1 MKQSKLVKTH
11 NVVESEN
18 CIRYLHQRPKME
30 MVGLGL
36 LYGKPGLGKTTYA
49 SRMAFSKGYVYI
61 RLESTSTPKNFALQ
75 LLDALYARLGIPSHA
90 FQGTAN
96 GLFRKCL
103 ALLEDHGDTVIV
115 IDEIDYA
122 FARPDLLGMIRDI
135 VDETLAIVI
144 LVGMQNARERLLQIN
159 EYYFDRCNIFY
170 EFTPVNRA
178 DISLLCKEIME
189 VAYAPEVVE
198 YVHFHACGN
207 LRKAMKIIHTI
218 EQAAQV
224 KGIDT
229 ITLRNLEGSLQ

>member
-1 MKQSKLVKTH
+1 MKQGKLVKTH
-11 NVVESEN
+11 NVIEAEN

-49 SRMAFSKGYVYI
+49 SRMAFSKGYVYL

-75 LLDALYARLGIPSHA
+75 LLDALCIRSGNPNRTFH
-90 FQGTAN
+90 GTAN

-103 ALLEDHGDTVIV
+103 ILLEDHGDTVIV
-115 IDEIDYA
+115 VDEIDYA
-122 FARPDLLGMIRDI
+122 FARPDLLGMLRDI
-135 VDETLAIVI
+135 VDETLSIVI

-170 EFTPVNRA
+170 EFTPVTRA
-178 DISLLCKEIME
+178 DIALLCKEVLE
-189 VAYAPEVVE
+189 VNFAPDIVE

-218 EQAAQV
+218 EQTAQTR
-224 KGIDT
+224 GIEC
-229 ITLRNLEGSLQ
+229 ITLHHLEGSLQ